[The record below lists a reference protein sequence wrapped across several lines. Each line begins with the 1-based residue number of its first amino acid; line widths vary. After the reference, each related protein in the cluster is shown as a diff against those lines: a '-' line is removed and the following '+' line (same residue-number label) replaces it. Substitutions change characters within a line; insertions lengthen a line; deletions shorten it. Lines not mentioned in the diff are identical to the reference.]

1 MDAVF
6 GLCQKKS
13 AGISVRPPLFAGLF
27 FEEQA
32 AVDDFVIKYDSSDQL
47 IDKVCQ
53 LLIVM

>member
-6 GLCQKKS
+6 GLCRKKS
-13 AGISVRPPLFAGLF
+13 AGTSVRPPLFAGLF

-32 AVDDFVIKYDSSDQL
+32 TVDDFVINYDSSDQL

-53 LLIVM
+53 MFILI